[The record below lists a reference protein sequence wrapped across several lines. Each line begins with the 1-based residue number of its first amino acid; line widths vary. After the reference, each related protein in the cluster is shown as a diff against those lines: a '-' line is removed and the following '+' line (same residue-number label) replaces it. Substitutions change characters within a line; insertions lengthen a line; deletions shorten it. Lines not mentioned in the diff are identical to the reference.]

1 MNKSQK
7 TKKPFAL
14 SFLKE
19 IPEAELKD
27 VLGGNNG
34 NGNGGG
40 NPNNQITTLAI
51 TTTSYGFV
59 DVVFT
64 DQV

>member
-19 IPEAELKD
+19 IPEA
-27 VLGGNNG
+27 VLNEVVGG
-34 NGNGGG
+34 NGN
-40 NPNNQITTLAI
+40 PNTITTLAI
-51 TTTSYGFV
+51 TTTSVGKKDKIKY
-59 DVVFT
+59 DEE
-64 DQV
+64 